1 MADFKLDRFKYNW
14 RGEWSTGI
22 AYILDD
28 VIGYGGSSFVCI
40 KAHTAAGLFR
50 TDLNNQD
57 LANNI
62 PAPRWVKMADG
73 YAWRDQWAVSSVY
86 DPGDIVAYGGN
97 LYLCII
103 AHTSSSIFDS
113 DLSNWAVYSVQIN
126 WRDEWNVSTRYG
138 VNDVI
143 RYGGIVYR
151 CTLGHTSE
159 DLNSGLEADQDK
171 WEIYYSGEEYR
182 DEWSIGEKYRENDLV
197 KFGGS
202 VYRCKKENTPA
213 DDSSINFDQDEFWE
227 LKFPGY
233 QFRGEWN
240 NETTY
245 RFGDVVRNG
254 GWLFYSLTNNFN
266 SHPISSIYQIEDRED
281 PVDWE
286 IVSKGINFR
295 GDWNQG
301 TSYKT
306 GDLVRRGGRLYVAQ
320 LDTEITA
327 DGSSLDYLDSSNW
340 ELVGEGQNY
349 RSAWRVG
356 ETYAVGDVVV
366 FFGTAFICKLE
377 HTADNVNFPTE
388 DIPQAGT
395 GFQFW
400 EVLVLSGSE
409 SGLQYRGDLVTYNFK
424 RDFYGDDSSFGLT
437 NISIGEKDQIVTINN
452 DDTVIYKSYGEV
464 NRVFYV
470 SEDGVDD
477 KEDDQRGVS
486 PFKSY
491 KTVRFA
497 CEQADD
503 DFEGTTTVR
512 VRTGRFEEILPII
525 VPARTAIVGDEL
537 RSTTIVAAA
546 PLENLAL
553 DSVYTIAVLNRIS
566 QLIQGVI
573 TGTSLTVPKSVLNL
587 LDPTIL
593 FRTEEII
600 NPNTLETTLV
610 ETNIPLETNPQAAT
624 DIQQLTVDIRN
635 YINFFVNSTG
645 PNPVLVGTNTANE
658 DQGYINAIRVLN
670 ANREFFKS
678 EAVAFMRQQFSNYN
692 FDEEFYKRNIDKY
705 IDAWSYD
712 LIFTGNYKSLLAAR
726 YYRNAVLGSKRE
738 DMFYVRDATGVR
750 NLTVAGLEGELNP
763 PNVNDIFRLPT
774 GGSYVSLDP
783 GWGPDDDRTWIIN
796 RSPYIQNVTT
806 LGKGSVGQKIDGAL
820 HNGGNR
826 SIVSNDFTQVIDEGI
841 GAWVL
846 NQGRAE
852 LVSVF
857 TYYAHVGYLAT
868 NGGIIRGANGNN
880 SYGTFGC
887 VADGNDTS
895 EIPQSALVNNKNQHA
910 SATVFAGDFTDEIQ
924 ILEWNNAGQDY
935 TQASATFIGAGSGAS
950 VTFEDFR
957 DDAVHN
963 VIITDTSNTLAQN
976 IGGGGYIRVQNNA
989 QVHETPNG
997 DLTSIT
1003 IAAND
1008 PNSQADYLGCRI
1020 IITSGLGTGQYG
1032 YITEYNVVSKVVSVA
1047 RESDNQPGWDHIIPG
1062 TPVANP
1068 LTSSTAYRI
1077 EPRAIFSEPDYI
1089 ANQFNLGFSSNWS
1102 AITYGETTET
1112 FNNISGQPGTGVVE
1126 EQDGLTPITATF
1138 NISKI
1143 SRSYIAEINNTGA
1156 GYRVGN
1162 LIVITGNLL
1171 GGITPLNDLT
1181 IKVTAVSDDSTN
1193 SIISIT
1199 TTGIGASGKFVA
1211 ITEGGSVGSY
1221 SNNGANWSDS
1231 FNMPSSGDW
1240 TCLAAGNN
1248 RFVAIRTNSAVAASS
1263 LNGINWTAR
1272 TMPAN
1277 RLWKAVVYGGDRF
1290 VAVASDQNSAAYS
1303 TNGTTW
1309 TASTMPTVGDSTL
1322 NEWIDITYGRSRFV
1336 AVANSQNVAAFSS
1349 DGITWTGVV
1358 MTTGESRDWVGVAYG
1373 NNRYV
1378 TIASTGEVLYSITA
1392 AEGTWISAALPTS
1405 TGDIKW
1411 RKIRYAQGVFFALA
1425 ESEDGAAT
1433 NFAATS
1439 FDGIVWTIRELASSE
1454 TWKDIA
1460 FGNPYTEQ
1468 FDSTIGKNTSMW
1480 VAISNTNTNRIRTGA
1495 RALGR
1500 VEVNAG
1506 VISSV
1511 KLWDVGSGYNNEP
1524 SVTLISP
1531 TFTSNAEFKCR
1542 LADGVLANPTWN
1554 NRGIGYRTGTT
1565 RVTITG
1571 NGTANVIPIGKFL
1584 TLDNLSKVPGPGA
1597 QIFFA
1602 GNPIRYTIVTIQPI
1616 NQQINGNTGIF
1627 IRITP
1632 ELRVR
1637 DFLEH
1642 STAVTI
1648 REQYSQVRITGHD
1661 FLDIGTGNFLQT
1673 NYPNLYSRLFFS
1685 APEDE
1690 IREENGGR
1698 VFYTSTDQ
1706 SGNFRTGE
1714 LFAVEQA
1721 TGIVTISADFF
1732 DLSGLEDLRLG
1743 GIRVGG
1749 TGAVIREFS
1758 TDPTFT
1764 EDSNNIIPTQRA
1776 IRSFLANRLSLGGSE
1791 VATFQI
1797 QAGQIFLGGP
1807 DRITN
1812 VFGLKIVVPVMAIFE
1827 GSGAGIS
1834 GAMLAQNMFYRSF
1847 NN

>member
-1 MADFKLDRFKYNW
+1 M
-14 RGEWSTGI
+14 
-22 AYILDD
+22 
-28 VIGYGGSSFVCI
+28 
-40 KAHTAAGLFR
+40 
-50 TDLNNQD
+50 
-57 LANNI
+57 
-62 PAPRWVKMADG
+62 
-73 YAWRDQWAVSSVY
+73 
-86 DPGDIVAYGGN
+86 
-97 LYLCII
+97 
-103 AHTSSSIFDS
+103 
-113 DLSNWAVYSVQIN
+113 
-126 WRDEWNVSTRYG
+126 
-138 VNDVI
+138 
-143 RYGGIVYR
+143 
-151 CTLGHTSE
+151 
-159 DLNSGLEADQDK
+159 
-171 WEIYYSGEEYR
+171 
-182 DEWSIGEKYRENDLV
+182 
-197 KFGGS
+197 
-202 VYRCKKENTPA
+202 
-213 DDSSINFDQDEFWE
+213 
-227 LKFPGY
+227 
-233 QFRGEWN
+233 
-240 NETTY
+240 
-245 RFGDVVRNG
+245 
-254 GWLFYSLTNNFN
+254 
-266 SHPISSIYQIEDRED
+266 
-281 PVDWE
+281 
-286 IVSKGINFR
+286 
-295 GDWNQG
+295 
-301 TSYKT
+301 
-306 GDLVRRGGRLYVAQ
+306 
-320 LDTEITA
+320 
-327 DGSSLDYLDSSNW
+327 
-340 ELVGEGQNY
+340 
-349 RSAWRVG
+349 
-356 ETYAVGDVVV
+356 

-388 DIPQAGT
+388 DIPQAGS

-400 EVLVLSGSE
+400 DVLVLSSSE
-409 SGLQYRGDLVTYNFK
+409 AGLQYRGDLVTYNFK

-437 NISIGEKDQIVTINN
+437 NVSIGEKDQLVTINN
-452 DDTVIYKSYGEV
+452 DDTVIYKSYGQV
-464 NRVFYV
+464 NRIFYV
-470 SEDGVDD
+470 AENGVDD
-477 KEDDQRGVS
+477 KEDNQRGIS
-486 PFKSY
+486 PFKPY
-491 KTVRFA
+491 RTVRFA

-503 DFEGTTTVR
+503 NFEGTTTVR

-537 RSTTIVAAA
+537 RSTTIVAAS
-546 PLENLAL
+546 PVENLAL
-553 DSVYTIAVLNRIS
+553 DSVYTIAVLNKIS
-566 QLIQGVI
+566 QLMQDII
-573 TGTSLTVPKSVLNL
+573 AGTPLSVPKSFLNPL
-587 LDPTIL
+587 NPTIL
-593 FRTEEII
+593 FQTVEIVDPI
-600 NPNTLETTLV
+600 TFETILV
-610 ETNIPLETNPQAAT
+610 ESNIPLETNLQAAL
-624 DIQQLTVDIRN
+624 DIQQLIIDISN

-645 PNPVLVGTNTANE
+645 SNPTLVGTNTANE
-658 DQGYINAIRVLN
+658 DQGYINAVEVLD

-678 EAVAFMRQQFSNYN
+678 EAVAFMKQQFPSYN
-692 FDEEFYKRNIDKY
+692 FDEELYKRNVDIY

-750 NLTVAGLEGELNP
+750 NLTVAGLEGQLNP

-806 LGKGSVGQKIDGAL
+806 LGRGSVGQKIDGAL

-868 NGGIIRGANGNN
+868 NGGIIRGTNGNCSYGSFGAIANGNDA
-880 SYGTFGC
+880 T
-887 VADGNDTS
+887 
-895 EIPQSALVNNKNQHA
+895 EIPQSASVNNRNQNA

-935 TQASATFIGAGSGAS
+935 TQASATFVGAGSGAS

-989 QVHETPNG
+989 QIHETLNG

-1003 IAAND
+1003 IASND

-1020 IITSGLGTGQYG
+1020 ILTSGPGTGQYG
-1032 YITEYNVVSKVVSVA
+1032 YITGYNVVTKVVSVA
-1047 RESDNQPGWDHIIPG
+1047 KESNNQPGWDHVIPG
-1062 TPVANP
+1062 TTVANP

-1077 EPRAIFSEPDYI
+1077 EPRVIFSAPDYT
-1089 ANQFNLGFSSNWS
+1089 ANQFNLGLSTNWG
-1102 AITYGETTET
+1102 AIAYGETTET
-1112 FNNISGQPGTGVVE
+1112 FNNVAGQPGTGVVE
-1126 EQDGLTPITATF
+1126 EQDGLTPVTATF
-1138 NISKI
+1138 NVSKI
-1143 SRSYIAEINNTGA
+1143 GRSYSAAVNDTGA
-1156 GYRVGN
+1156 GYKVSDE
-1162 LIVITGNLL
+1162 IIIAGNLL
-1171 GGITPLNDLT
+1171 GGTTPLNDLI
-1181 IKVTAVSDDSTN
+1181 IKVTAVTDDSTN

-1199 TTGIGASGKFVA
+1199 TSGIGASGKFVA
-1211 ITEGGSVGSY
+1211 ITEGGSAGLY
-1221 SNNGANWSDS
+1221 SNNGANWPDG
-1231 FNMPSSGDW
+1231 FNMPSAGDW
-1240 TCLAAGNN
+1240 TCLTAGNN

-1263 LNGINWTAR
+1263 LNGVNWTAR
-1272 TMPAN
+1272 TMPAD
-1277 RLWKAVVYGGDRF
+1277 RAWQAVTYGGDRF
-1290 VAVASDQNSAAYS
+1290 VAIASDQNSAAYS

-1309 TASTMPTVGDSTL
+1309 TAATMPTVGDSTL
-1322 NEWIDITYGRSRFV
+1322 NEWIDITYGRGRFV

-1349 DGITWTGVV
+1349 NGITWTGVV
-1358 MTTGESRDWVGVAYG
+1358 MSTGEPLDWVSIAYG

-1378 TIASTGEVLYSITA
+1378 TIASTGEVLYSFTA
-1392 AEGTWISAALPTS
+1392 AEDTWQSAVLPTS
-1405 TGDIKW
+1405 TGDVKW

-1425 ESEDGAAT
+1425 ESEDGVDT
-1433 NFAATS
+1433 DFAATS
-1439 FDGIVWTIRELASSE
+1439 FDGILWTVRELTSSA

-1460 FGNPYTEQ
+1460 FGNPYTEE
-1468 FDSTIGKNTSMW
+1468 FDSTVGKNTSMW
-1480 VAISNTNTNRIRTGA
+1480 VAISNTNISNRIRTGA

-1511 KLWDVGSGYNNEP
+1511 KLWDTGSGYDNEP
-1524 SVTLISP
+1524 LLTLVSP
-1531 TFTSNAEFKCR
+1531 TATSDAVFKCR
-1542 LADGVLANPTWN
+1542 LADGVLTNPTWN
-1554 NRGIGYRTGTT
+1554 NRGFGYRTGTT
-1565 RVTITG
+1565 RVTVTG
-1571 NGTANVIPIGKFL
+1571 NGAADVIPIGKFL
-1584 TLDNLSKVPGPGA
+1584 TLDNFSKIPGPGA

-1602 GNPIRYTIVTIQPI
+1602 GNPTRYTIVTLEPI
-1616 NQQINGNTGIF
+1616 NQQLNGNSGLF
-1627 IRITP
+1627 IRVTP

-1642 STAVTI
+1642 ATAISI
-1648 REQYSQVRITGHD
+1648 REKYSQVRITGHD

-1673 NYPNLYSRLFFS
+1673 NYPDLYSRLFFS

-1690 IREENGGR
+1690 VREENGGR

-1721 TGIVTISADFF
+1721 TGVVTISADFF

-1797 QAGQIFLGGP
+1797 QAGQVFLGGP
-1807 DRITN
+1807 DRISN
-1812 VFGLKIVVPVMAIFE
+1812 ALGLKIVIPVMANF
-1827 GSGAGIS
+1827 SGAGSGIS